1 MPVVFACRSVACLS
15 CGNMALV
22 KPWVYSMHTQ
32 TEFLALLQQK
42 AFQSFQ
48 RVGVAIQGD
57 GDWQNELIASFYQA
71 HQELRWFCVG
81 EWSLGDAFSVS
92 SKQGHMLLGRECDV
106 LVYDARKNFDA
117 NSFSAALG
125 SLVGGGILIVATDNV
140 EPSNCAQ
147 QWMASQ
153 WQKLL
158 VLEQH
163 QIVPELPSFE
173 PSSKVQRYTQQ
184 EQAVAAIEKVVTGH
198 RKRPLVL
205 TADRGRGKS
214 SALGIACA
222 NLLQTKPL
230 RVLVTA
236 PSIKAVEPVFLH
248 AERILPSGQRI
259 RKDRFEAGQGSIQF
273 IAPDELLA
281 LLPECDLLLVDEAAA
296 IPVPMLQQMTAHFH
310 RLVFSST
317 IHGYEGCGRGFTLK
331 FVDWLRKQRA
341 GMKTCH
347 LKQPIRWCEGDILE
361 SWLYQAFVLD
371 AELMAPP
378 SVVAQE
384 FLLKKIA
391 KHELVSNPS
400 LLRDCFALLV
410 NAHYQ
415 TSPNDLLHLLQDEC
429 SSIYVAT
436 SEKKIVGVI
445 MTVEEGSLDD
455 SIISDIQLGRRR
467 PPGHLAPVTIINQL
481 GMPDVGRLSTL
492 RIMRIAVHPELQN
505 KGLGKRMLTQ
515 LEQSLPSHV
524 NYLSTSFGLTD
535 ELLRF
540 WNSVGYQPIRLGTMR
555 DAASGC
561 YSLLMVRQLANKP
574 QKWIDEAELLLCE
587 FMSMSANLVYSK
599 LEPSL
604 NRSLLS
610 APRMKIALHPCQLM
624 LIRNYALG
632 GGSYESV
639 FVWLKQWLLKNGLV
653 SVSDLM
659 ICKLFLNHDWES
671 CAKQFN
677 LTGRKQVEQE
687 IRREVQLL
695 LKQFTL

>member
-1 MPVVFACRSVACLS
+1 
-15 CGNMALV
+15 
-22 KPWVYSMHTQ
+22 MHTQ

-48 RVGVAIQGD
+48 RVGVVIQGD
-57 GDWQNELIASFYQA
+57 GDWQNELITSFYQA

-81 EWSLGDAFSVS
+81 EWPLGDAFSVS
-92 SKQGHMLLGRECDV
+92 TKQGHMFLGRECDV

-125 SLVGGGILIVATDNV
+125 SLVGGGILIVATDNI

-163 QIVPELPSFE
+163 QTVPELPSFE
-173 PSSKVQRYTQQ
+173 PSSKAQRYTQQ

-236 PSIKAVEPVFLH
+236 PSIKAVEPVFSH
-248 AERILPSGQRI
+248 AERILPSGLRI

-281 LLPECDLLLVDEAAA
+281 SLPECDLLLVDEAAA

-347 LKQPIRWCEGDILE
+347 LKQPIRWSEGDILE

-445 MTVEEGSLDD
+445 MTVEEGSLDEM
-455 SIISDIQLGRRR
+455 IISDIQLGRRR

-505 KGLGKRMLTQ
+505 KGLGKRMLAQ
-515 LEQSLPSHV
+515 FEQSLASHV
-524 NYLSTSFGLTD
+524 NYLSTSFGLTE

-540 WNSVGYQPIRLGTMR
+540 WSSVGYQPIRLGTMR

-574 QKWIDEAELLLCE
+574 QKWIDDAELLLFE
-587 FMSMSANLVYSK
+587 FMSMSANLLYSK

-604 NRSLLS
+604 YRSLLNT
-610 APRMKIALHPCQLM
+610 PRMEIALYPCQLT

-671 CAKQFN
+671 CAKQFK
-677 LTGRKQVEQE
+677 LTGRKQVEQA

-695 LKQFTL
+695 LKQFTM

>member
-1 MPVVFACRSVACLS
+1 
-15 CGNMALV
+15 MALV
-22 KPWVYSMHTQ
+22 QPWVYSMHTQ

-48 RVGVAIQGD
+48 RVGVVIQGD
-57 GDWQNELIASFYQA
+57 GDWQNELITSFYQA

-81 EWSLGDAFSVS
+81 EWPLGDAFSVS
-92 SKQGHMLLGRECDV
+92 TKQGHMLLGRECDV

-125 SLVGGGILIVATDNV
+125 SLVGGGILIVATDNI

-163 QIVPELPSFE
+163 QTVPELPSFE
-173 PSSKVQRYTQQ
+173 PSSKAQRYTQQ

-236 PSIKAVEPVFLH
+236 PSIKAVEPVFSH

-259 RKDRFEAGQGSIQF
+259 RKDRFETGQGCIQF

-281 LLPECDLLLVDEAAA
+281 SLPECDLLLVDEAAA

-347 LKQPIRWCEGDILE
+347 LKQPIRWSEGDILE

-371 AELMAPP
+371 AELMALP

-445 MTVEEGSLDD
+445 MTVEEGSLDEM
-455 SIISDIQLGRRR
+455 IISDIQLGRRR

-505 KGLGKRMLTQ
+505 KGLGKRMLAQ
-515 LEQSLPSHV
+515 FEQSLPSHV
-524 NYLSTSFGLTD
+524 NYLSTSFGLTE

-540 WNSVGYQPIRLGTMR
+540 WSSVGYQPIRLGTMR

-574 QKWIDEAELLLCE
+574 LKWIDDAELLLCE
-587 FMSMSANLVYSK
+587 FMSMSANLLYSK

-604 NRSLLS
+604 YRSLLNT
-610 APRMKIALHPCQLM
+610 PRMEIALYPCQLT

-671 CAKQFN
+671 CAKQFK
-677 LTGRKQVEQE
+677 LTGRKQVEQA

>member
-1 MPVVFACRSVACLS
+1 
-15 CGNMALV
+15 
-22 KPWVYSMHTQ
+22 MHTK

-48 RVGVAIQGD
+48 RVGVAIQGG
-57 GDWQNELIASFYQA
+57 GDWQNELITSFYQA

-92 SKQGHMLLGRECDV
+92 TKQGHMLLGRECDV

-147 QWMASQ
+147 KWMASQ

-163 QIVPELPSFE
+163 QTVPELPSFE
-173 PSSKVQRYTQQ
+173 PSSKAQRYTQQ
-184 EQAVAAIEKVVTGH
+184 EQAVTAIEKVVTGH

-248 AERILPSGQRI
+248 AERILPSGHRI

-281 LLPECDLLLVDEAAA
+281 SLPECDLLLVDEAAA

-347 LKQPIRWCEGDILE
+347 LKQPIRWSEGDILE

-445 MTVEEGSLDD
+445 MTVEEGSLDEM
-455 SIISDIQLGRRR
+455 IISDIQLGRRR

-505 KGLGKRMLTQ
+505 KGLGKRMLAQ

-524 NYLSTSFGLTD
+524 NYLSTSFGLTE
-535 ELLRF
+535 ELLSF
-540 WNSVGYQPIRLGTMR
+540 WSSVGYQPIRLGTMR

-574 QKWIDEAELLLCE
+574 QKWIDDAKLLLSE

-604 NRSLLS
+604 YRSLLN
-610 APRMKIALHPCQLM
+610 APRMEIALYPCQLT

-671 CAKQFN
+671 CAKQFK
-677 LTGRKQVEQE
+677 LTGRKQVEQA

>member
-1 MPVVFACRSVACLS
+1 
-15 CGNMALV
+15 
-22 KPWVYSMHTQ
+22 MHTQ

-48 RVGVAIQGD
+48 RVGVVIQGD
-57 GDWQNELIASFYQA
+57 GDWQNELITSFYQA

-81 EWSLGDAFSVS
+81 EWPLGDAFSVS
-92 SKQGHMLLGRECDV
+92 TKQGHMLLGRECDV
-106 LVYDARKNFDA
+106 LVYDARKKFDA

-125 SLVGGGILIVATDNV
+125 SLVGGGILIVATDNI

-163 QIVPELPSFE
+163 QTVPELPSFE
-173 PSSKVQRYTQQ
+173 PSSKAQRYTQQ

-236 PSIKAVEPVFLH
+236 PSIKAVEPVFSH
-248 AERILPSGQRI
+248 AERILPSGLRI

-281 LLPECDLLLVDEAAA
+281 SLPECDLLLVDEAAA

-347 LKQPIRWCEGDILE
+347 LKQPIRWSEGDILE

-371 AELMAPP
+371 AELMVPP

-429 SSIYVAT
+429 GSIYVAT

-445 MTVEEGSLDD
+445 MTVEEGSLDEM
-455 SIISDIQLGRRR
+455 IISDIQLGRRR

-505 KGLGKRMLTQ
+505 KGLGKRMLAQ
-515 LEQSLPSHV
+515 FEQSLPSHV
-524 NYLSTSFGLTD
+524 NYLSTSFGLTE

-540 WNSVGYQPIRLGTMR
+540 WSSVGYQPIRLGTMR
-555 DAASGC
+555 DAASGG

-574 QKWIDEAELLLCE
+574 QKWIDDAELLLCE
-587 FMSMSANLVYSK
+587 FMSMSANLLYSK

-604 NRSLLS
+604 YRSLLNT
-610 APRMKIALHPCQLM
+610 PRIDIALYPCQLT
-624 LIRNYALG
+624 LIRNYAL

-671 CAKQFN
+671 CAKQFK
-677 LTGRKQVEQE
+677 LTGRKQVEQA

-695 LKQFTL
+695 LKQFTM